1 MGRLNGAYREE
12 FPVGTI
18 VRIKATEVL
27 EEFRRTWQLHHPIS
41 DEQVCL
47 GGRVSVVAGV
57 SFYHGGDELY
67 KLTDA
72 PGIWHEQLL
81 ERA

>member
-1 MGRLNGAYREE
+1 MGRLNGLYREE
-12 FPVGTI
+12 FPVGTR
-18 VRIKATEVL
+18 VRIKATEIL

-41 DEQVCL
+41 GEQVRL
-47 GGRVSVVAGV
+47 GGHLSVVAGV

-72 PGIWHEQLL
+72 PAIWHEQLL
-81 ERA
+81 DPA